1 MRERLYVRERERETL
16 CEREVKARQLWYC
29 IGVMI

>member
-1 MRERLYVRERERETL
+1 MRERLYVRERERET
-16 CEREVKARQLWYC
+16 EREVKARQLWYC